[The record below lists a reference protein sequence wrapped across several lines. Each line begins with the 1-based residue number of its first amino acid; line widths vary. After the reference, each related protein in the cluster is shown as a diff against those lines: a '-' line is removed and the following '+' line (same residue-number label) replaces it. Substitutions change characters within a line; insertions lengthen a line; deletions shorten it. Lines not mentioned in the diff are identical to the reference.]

1 MKSYF
6 LITVIVGMSLW
17 TTSSKVS
24 NVDTCMDENSNHTY
38 RMLKSFLNNSSYEP
52 DHIEGG
58 ILNLSMDDII
68 LLTSLEHSGL
78 CEQIKQTSLYI
89 NTPSSRPTDIS
100 FFMSSNRRF
109 IVYFFLDSLP
119 SDDGLT
125 FNTGAMGIIV
135 ILDENMEHIKSVL
148 FW

>member
-1 MKSYF
+1 
-6 LITVIVGMSLW
+6 
-17 TTSSKVS
+17 
-24 NVDTCMDENSNHTY
+24 MDENSEHSY
-38 RMLKSFLNNSSYEP
+38 RMLKTFLSNSDYES

-58 ILNLSMDDII
+58 ITNLSMDDVT

-89 NTPSSRPTDIS
+89 NAPSGRPIDTS

-125 FNTGAMGIIV
+125 FNTGAMGIID
-135 ILDENMEHIKSVL
+135 ILDDNLEHVKSVL